1 MSFNSSSPS
10 QQPASMRTNGHL
22 TEARDLNVQV
32 QDNVEQ
38 SASELLV
45 LNAVLKQEIPDHLK
59 TGDVA
64 QALQRTDVLEGRI
77 QEAAS
82 ELAQVNAA
90 LSHEIEERASLE
102 RELHATKSALA
113 DATSDQPAN

>member
-1 MSFNSSSPS
+1 MSFKSSSPS
-10 QQPASMRTNGHL
+10 QQPASMRKDGRL
-22 TEARDLNVQV
+22 AEARDLNIQV

-45 LNAVLKQEIPDHLK
+45 LNAVLKQEIPDHVK

-64 QALQRTDVLEGRI
+64 QALQRTDVLESRI

-102 RELHATKSALA
+102 RELHAVRSALA